1 MKDILSTFSEVVMRT
16 ICEVRSIC
24 KAQGKDGKK
33 KKQTPATTIIRYR
46 ELNIYSYIRK

>member
-24 KAQGKDGKK
+24 KAQGKDCQKK
-33 KKQTPATTIIRYR
+33 KHTPASDI
-46 ELNIYSYIRK
+46 